1 MVRNARRPST
11 VRAKVRLTDTSHRG
25 ARATMARL
33 RPVRAAAGFVLVTS
47 LAACA
52 GKPLPIP
59 TRPPA
64 EITPVASV
72 APSPTVAPTRSAGEA
87 AIDGLRSRIQDGSFA
102 YVVSVKGD
110 VLATIS
116 DLTLRGTVSMSGK
129 DAASTMAY
137 TFVSGGRSTV
147 ETRIVG
153 SKRWVRVDNGK
164 WKSASLGTSSTI
176 NPFAGALAAGAMGDA
191 GPKKVGGKPLRA
203 VTINGGRLL
212 DLTTIPA
219 YNLTD
224 ERITSAVLTVYVDG
238 SGKPISGQWTQ
249 RGQGR
254 VSGQL
259 QEIDVDVDLM
269 FSKVGGAV
277 TVSTP

>member
-1 MVRNARRPST
+1 MVRNALRPSP
-11 VRAKVRLTDTSHRG
+11 RGGKRRLTDTSGRHALIAIG
-25 ARATMARL
+25 RL
-33 RPVRAAAGFVLVTS
+33 RPARAAAGLALVAS

-72 APSPTVAPTRSAGEA
+72 APSPTVAPTPGPGEA
-87 AIDGLRSRIQDGSFA
+87 AIEGLRSRIKDGSFA

-116 DLTLRGTVSMSGK
+116 DLTLRGSVSMSGK
-129 DAASTMAY
+129 DAASTMSY
-137 TFVSGGRSTV
+137 TFSSGGRSTV
-147 ETRIVG
+147 QTRIVDG
-153 SKRWVRVDNGK
+153 KRWVRVDNSK
-164 WKSASLGTSSTI
+164 WKSAKLGTSSTI
-176 NPFAGALAAGAMGDA
+176 DPFAGALTAGAMGDA
-191 GPKKVGGKPLRA
+191 GPKKVGGKALRA

-219 YNLTD
+219 YNLTE
-224 ERITSAVLTVYVDG
+224 ERITSAVLTVYVDA

-259 QEIDVDVDLM
+259 QEIDVDVDLT
-269 FSKVGGAV
+269 FSRVGGAV
-277 TVSTP
+277 TVSAP

>member
-1 MVRNARRPST
+1 VTALLPP
-11 VRAKVRLTDTSHRG
+11 A
-25 ARATMARL
+25 
-33 RPVRAAAGFVLVTS
+33 RAAAALILGAS

-64 EITPVASV
+64 EITPAASV
-72 APSPTVAPTRSAGEA
+72 VPSPTIAPTPGPGET
-87 AIDGLRSRIQDGSFA
+87 AIDGLRSRIRDGSFA
-102 YVVSVKGD
+102 YVVAVKGD
-110 VLATIS
+110 VLATVS
-116 DLTLRGTVSMSGK
+116 DLTLRGSVSMSGK

-147 ETRIVG
+147 DTRIVG
-153 SKRWVRVDNGK
+153 GKRWVRVDNGK

-176 NPFAGALAAGAMGDA
+176 DPFAGALAGGAMGDG
-191 GPKKVGGKPLRA
+191 GPKKVGGRPLRT

-224 ERITSAVLTVYVDG
+224 ERITSAVLTVYVDA
-238 SGKPISGQWTQ
+238 SGKPITGQWTQ

-259 QEIDVDVDLM
+259 QEIDVDVDLT

-277 TVSTP
+277 TVSAP